1 MIELAVCACIFGAG
15 IKAALGGGN
24 SRKSGRRNSNY
35 KDAMGW
41 SHTANSIIIISFLSF
56 KFSNIYLQSY

>member
-24 SRKSGRRNSNY
+24 SRNSLTFIGY
-35 KDAMGW
+35 EEDKTFPC
-41 SHTANSIIIISFLSF
+41 SYANVYGDKWNGTS
-56 KFSNIYLQSY
+56 

>member
-24 SRKSGRRNSNY
+24 SRKSGRRNSYY

-41 SHTANSIIIISFLSF
+41 SHDHHQKLF
-56 KFSNIYLQSY
+56 

>member
-1 MIELAVCACIFGAG
+1 MFEVAVCACIFGAG

-41 SHTANSIIIISFLSF
+41 SHDHHQKLF
-56 KFSNIYLQSY
+56 